1 MSRGFLSYGAPIR
14 KESWMHDSAVVKSRT
29 LFIYMVYIVCECC
42 RYSLIRP
49 EKVPSAV
56 ALDAESNEVVQRSF
70 TYAKKQVGVCS
81 SQIPMFWSS
90 ISRFLLQ
97 ASAILRPGEA
107 ISGFNRLQNLRQVDF
122 LSFRSDDVSK
132 GEQTKIATWFMP
144 CSSVRWK
151 QSSGAFSW
159 CSLQTFGDGESQSL
173 GILNAVVT

>member
-1 MSRGFLSYGAPIR
+1 MSRGFLSYGAPVR

-107 ISGFNRLQNLRQVDF
+107 ISGFNRLQNLRRLTSYLSAPMMF
-122 LSFRSDDVSK
+122 LRGSRLKLLPGS
-132 GEQTKIATWFMP
+132 
-144 CSSVRWK
+144 CR
-151 QSSGAFSW
+151 
-159 CSLQTFGDGESQSL
+159 
-173 GILNAVVT
+173 AVVFVESSRVALSVDVRCKRSATAKVSH